1 VQQLNPYPIDHRFR
15 TRKLYEQVYDLL
27 KSRIEAGEW
36 GVGSAL
42 PNEVDMSR
50 DLGISIGTVR
60 KAREMLVEDG
70 LVERRQGRGTFVLDS
85 AADNDRRMK
94 ACLGRSACVIQQA
107 LDEVKVNTTHSARKC
122 LKKHFAQALFEA
134 GYREPEM
141 EAS

>member
-1 VQQLNPYPIDHRFR
+1 MQQLNPYPIDHRFR

-42 PNEVDMSR
+42 PNEQDMSR

-85 AADNDRRMK
+85 AANNDRRMK
-94 ACLGRSACVIQQA
+94 ACLGKSRVVIREAFAEAQA
-107 LDEVKVNTTHSARKC
+107 NTTAQAQTCLRK
-122 LKKHFAQALFEA
+122 HVAQALFEA
-134 GYREPEM
+134 GYQEPVAKEL
-141 EAS
+141 